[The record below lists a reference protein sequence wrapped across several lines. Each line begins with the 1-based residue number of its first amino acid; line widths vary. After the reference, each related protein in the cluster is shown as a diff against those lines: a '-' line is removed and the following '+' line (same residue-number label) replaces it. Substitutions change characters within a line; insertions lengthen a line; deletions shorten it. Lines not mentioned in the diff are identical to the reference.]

1 MSKKENNKIAKDNK
15 TKEEKVVSNK
25 EENIEESKGLL
36 KTAYILVILGLVI
49 IVLLIYLITYLVK
62 RPVSDS
68 VKFSEEYTELTK
80 DNVFVYKN
88 SEEIIKILEHG
99 TGVVM
104 LGFPE
109 CPWCQRYA
117 VYLNEVAKD
126 LDIEKIYYYNI
137 LEDRKNNTETYQK
150 IVSLIQD
157 YLQYD
162 DEGNKK
168 IYVPAVISL
177 NKGEIVGFDDETSWD
192 TKGFETPEEYWT
204 NEEITELKDKLTIML
219 SKSNENMCTSCN
231 K

>member
-1 MSKKENNKIAKDNK
+1 MKETKKKNLLI
-15 TKEEKVVSNK
+15 
-25 EENIEESKGLL
+25 IGL
-36 KTAYILVILGLVI
+36 IIIIIGLVALLI
-49 IVLLIYLITYLVK
+49 IVLNKDTKTQITDAL
-62 RPVSDS
+62 
-68 VKFSEEYTELTK
+68 KFSEEYTEVPK
-80 DNVFVYKN
+80 DNVYTYKT
-88 SEEIIKILEHG
+88 SEEIIKILENG
-99 TGVVM
+99 TGTVL

-117 VYLNEVAKD
+117 VCLNEVAKD

-192 TKGFETPEEYWT
+192 TKGFKTPEEYWT
-204 NEEITELKDKLTIML
+204 NEEVTELKDKLTIML

>member
-1 MSKKENNKIAKDNK
+1 MKRKLSVFFIIAIAVLGTIVIYKHFDKQQVDNK
-15 TKEEKVVSNK
+15 
-25 EENIEESKGLL
+25 
-36 KTAYILVILGLVI
+36 
-49 IVLLIYLITYLVK
+49 
-62 RPVSDS
+62 S
-68 VKFSEEYTELTK
+68 VTKFSDEYTLVDK
-80 DNVFVYKN
+80 NNVFVYSN
-88 SEEIIKILEHG
+88 IDEVANMLENG
-99 TGVVM
+99 TGIVFM
-104 LGFPE
+104 AFPE

-192 TKGFETPEEYWT
+192 TKGFKTPEEYWT